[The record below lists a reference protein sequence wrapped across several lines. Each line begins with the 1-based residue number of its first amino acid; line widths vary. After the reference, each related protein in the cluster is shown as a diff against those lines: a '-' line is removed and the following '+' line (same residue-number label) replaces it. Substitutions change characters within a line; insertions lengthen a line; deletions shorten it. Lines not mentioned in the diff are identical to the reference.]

1 MLALGAVNPH
11 NTWGF
16 GLIGEGAIMGREEK
30 RLHERV
36 VHRLERRLRRKPT
49 EEEVEQALAALHQA
63 ERKRSGR
70 DPKR

>member
-1 MLALGAVNPH
+1 
-11 NTWGF
+11 
-16 GLIGEGAIMGREEK
+16 MGREEK